1 MTEYISSD
9 DSTASQEAA
18 RQQRLAA
25 REAEQAASKA
35 RVEQRKADKAAGAK
49 IVRPSRWRPGK

>member
-1 MTEYISSD
+1 MTEYIHSD
-9 DSTASQEAA
+9 DSTASQETA

-25 REAEQAASKA
+25 READAAASKA
-35 RVEQRKADKAAGAK
+35 KVEQRKADKASGAK